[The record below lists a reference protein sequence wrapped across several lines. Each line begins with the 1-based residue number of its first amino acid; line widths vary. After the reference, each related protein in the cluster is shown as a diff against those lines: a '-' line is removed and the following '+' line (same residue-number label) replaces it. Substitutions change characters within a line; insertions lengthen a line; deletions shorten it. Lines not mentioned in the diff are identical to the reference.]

1 MYTGN
6 NTPPKLTNN
15 LHIMET
21 TKTIAGIQF
30 TNEGISIIRPYKEDA
45 QAADFRLDEKLF
57 TGEFVEQAKR
67 LAKARMANCYRKLHT
82 NIATASHITNQVIA
96 WKGGHFSV
104 PVWEAL
110 EGILQIEDVRQ
121 LDVLQCQQLIRAMLI
136 DKEGGNWLYDYDKN
150 WNQIPNSDIRL
161 TEGFKYFVTEQMLIG
176 MACNKVGE

>member
-57 TGEFVEQAKR
+57 KGEFIQQAKR
-67 LAKARMANCYRKLHT
+67 LAKVRMANC
-82 NIATASHITNQVIA
+82 
-96 WKGGHFSV
+96 
-104 PVWEAL
+104 
-110 EGILQIEDVRQ
+110 
-121 LDVLQCQQLIRAMLI
+121 
-136 DKEGGNWLYDYDKN
+136 
-150 WNQIPNSDIRL
+150 
-161 TEGFKYFVTEQMLIG
+161 
-176 MACNKVGE
+176 